1 MGRPHCSLP
10 YLPSDQAL
18 PRGGPSLGVP
28 SFSDQGRPLNP
39 KDSLQAGPQPSL
51 QTGIPEAGPCFLSL
65 QISPPCP
72 HTNPWDPWGR
82 LPAFVPHRHSGDKRP
97 PSSPGLTLHRNPSRP
112 LPLSSGLP
120 PNRDPGGRPPAPSPP
135 TSAAPT
141 PYRGPQQNPLPLPF
155 LIDPGRQTPTPF
167 PSRRLES
174 RLKLPL
180 FLGTPAVPP
189 HSSTEPGSLLQ
200 PLNSFPCSGP

>member
-1 MGRPHCSLP
+1 MERVFQA
-10 YLPSDQAL
+10 SDQAL

-28 SFSDQGRPLNP
+28 SLPDQGRPLNP

-51 QTGIPEAGPCFLSL
+51 HTGIPEAGPRFLSL
-65 QISPPCP
+65 QIPPPCP

-135 TSAAPT
+135 TSACQGTESCGPERFSLCT
-141 PYRGPQQNPLPLPF
+141 GKMQWRGEGVECGHRCCCTLW
-155 LIDPGRQTPTPF
+155 GRWGEPMKLT
-167 PSRRLES
+167 LENS
-174 RLKLPL
+174 P
-180 FLGTPAVPP
+180 VP
-189 HSSTEPGSLLQ
+189 
-200 PLNSFPCSGP
+200 